1 MTRPKVVVE
10 SLPPVRYDAIVWP
23 RFERTRDALSKAI
36 ADIGSANML
45 ASLSSARPPIAI
57 ADAKGN
63 VLANVFERNRYDRV
77 VHTVPAGSHECFSG
91 DMTDVHLEA
100 ARDGIVDRLTM
111 TCQRSHRPGPVP
123 IDRLSDTAAVPH
135 MLNMFA
141 EILKAADTQHGVVV
155 DEVPEE
161 LRHAVAGAALEH
173 LASCDR
179 KRMPPT
185 LYGPNVMACATGR
198 TTGSA
203 SNLTIRSETSNSGIN
218 MRHLP
223 AVVRM
228 IVDHDPFGEV
238 RLSAHLTMQTIVC
251 PIGDMDAIDRMR
263 MLAAWH
269 EHLERLG
276 NPKP

>member
-1 MTRPKVVVE
+1 MTRPQVTIE
-10 SLPPVRYDAIVWP
+10 FEPPVRYDAIVWP
-23 RFERTRDALSKAI
+23 RFEQTRDAVAKAI
-36 ADIGSANML
+36 SDIGGANMM
-45 ASLSSARPPIAI
+45 ASLSSARPPVAI
-57 ADAKGN
+57 ADDRGN
-63 VLANVFERNRYDRV
+63 VLANVFERNRYERV
-77 VHTVPAGSHECFSG
+77 ALTVPAGSHDCFSG

-100 ARDGIVDRLTM
+100 VQDGIVSRLAM

-141 EILKAADTQHGVVV
+141 EILKAADQQHGIVV

-185 LYGPNVMACATGR
+185 LYGPNVMTCATGR

-203 SNLTIRSETSNSGIN
+203 SNLTIHSEMSNTGIN

-228 IVDHDPFGEV
+228 IIDHDPYGEV
-238 RLSAHLTMQTIVC
+238 RLSAHLTMQTIMC
-251 PIGDMDAIDRMR
+251 PIGGMDAIDRMR

-269 EHLERLG
+269 EHLERIG